1 MAYTGQTIENPI
13 SGERITFTQ
22 TAADTRGD
30 LLAFDM
36 TLSVDGHVP
45 GAHVHPEQE
54 ERFEIV
60 SGTMKFRMNGKKIV
74 AGPGDVV
81 TVPAGARHKFAN
93 GGDEPVEVR
102 VEVRPAMK
110 MEDLLENTVALA
122 KEGKTNRKGMPKPV
136 HLALFVRE
144 YEREVRAPFPPPA
157 VVKALMA
164 PLAAI
169 GRARGH
175 AERYAPAAT
184 PAPALVPVAA

>member
-1 MAYTGQTIENPI
+1 MAYTGQTIENPT

-22 TAADTRGD
+22 TAADTRGE

-60 SGTMKFRMNGKKIV
+60 SGTMKFRMNGEKIV

-81 TVPAGARHKFAN
+81 TVPPGARHKFAN

-110 MEDLLENTVALA
+110 MEHLLENTVALA
-122 KEGKTNRKGMPKPV
+122 KEGKTNRKGMPKPL
-136 HLALFVRE
+136 HLALFVHEFRD
-144 YEREVRAPFPPPA
+144 EVHAPFPPA
-157 VVKALMA
+157 WMQRASLA

-169 GRARGH
+169 ARARGH
-175 AERYAPAAT
+175 AAPR
-184 PAPALVPVAA
+184 PALAY